1 MLNMNPLDATS
12 LGYSPLHAGLSHSG
26 YAIFIHE
33 NALSFLNQ
41 AIQDNYASFKL
52 IKKIIAMRSNPR
64 PWDGGIKIGTT
75 DHRQLAIE
83 AIWVTYFIESGCVYI
98 ENITPNFNAPGKHE
112 LSGLHLVS
120 KRPDGW
126 HIERAYVNDITTKHA
141 AINGHNND
149 LNIAATEIM
158 PHQLLSAY
166 SDDEINEYTLFHNP
180 AKGIFSSYYD
190 STRDKFG
197 YSTPLTKRF
206 SELLQSTQKKQN
218 EIKWVTHNQGSLIF
232 TQAINLHNKKN
243 ASSLNKHSVFFQ
255 NPANNMLASSMI
267 LNKAQVK
274 LHNENYRNRP
284 VSNLLPSSSQTHPYQ
299 APFSPFAL
307 MYGMMP
313 LALTCTNYSSHKRSK
328 KEVRHYGEKVA
339 STTRNVVKRIM
350 NKVV

>member
-1 MLNMNPLDATS
+1 MLNMNPLDATR
-12 LGYSPLHAGLSHSG
+12 LGYSPLHSGLSHSG

-64 PWDGGIKIGTT
+64 PWDGGIKKGAT

-83 AIWVTYFIESGCVYI
+83 AIWVNYFIESGCVYI
-98 ENITPNFNAPGKHE
+98 ENITPNFNVSGKHE

-126 HIERAYVNDITTKHA
+126 HIDRAYVNEVTTKHA
-141 AINGHNND
+141 AINGFNSD

-158 PHQLLSAY
+158 PHQLLNAY
-166 SDDEINEYTLFHNP
+166 SDEEINEYTLFHNP
-180 AKGIFSSYYD
+180 AKGVFSSCYD
-190 STRDKFG
+190 STRDKLG

-232 TQAINLHNKKN
+232 TQAVNHHNKKIG
-243 ASSLNKHSVFFQ
+243 SSLNKHSVYFQ
-255 NPANNMLASSMI
+255 NPTNNMLTSRTI
-267 LNKAQVK
+267 LNKAQV
-274 LHNENYRNRP
+274 
-284 VSNLLPSSSQTHPYQ
+284 SLLNANANNHTTRYVTPPGTMTQPSQ
-299 APFSPFAL
+299 ASFSPFTL
-307 MYGMMP
+307 MFGMMP
-313 LALTCTNYSSHKRSK
+313 LALTSTNYAAHKRSNK
-328 KEVRHYGEKVA
+328 DIRHYGEKVA
-339 STTRNVVKRIM
+339 SSSRGVVKRLM
-350 NKVV
+350 NKAV